1 MAPLDRYRSS
11 PIVVLF
17 GAFSNSELGAAWLAQ
32 ARSWAQNRR
41 ASHRGPLT
49 THGDSRIFANIL
61 ISQRFAGNWWMV
73 SLDVMLGDRTARPH
87 PHFHTL
93 AQYCQ
98 TPHPPVSQR
107 SAEA

>member
-1 MAPLDRYRSS
+1 MAPLDIYRSTS
-11 PIVVLF
+11 IVVLS
-17 GAFSNSELGAAWLAQ
+17 GAFSKSKIGQHGPARLASKTGAPS
-32 ARSWAQNRR
+32 RT
-41 ASHRGPLT
+41 GPLT
-49 THGDSRIFANIL
+49 THDDSRIFANIL

-93 AQYCQ
+93 PQYCQ